1 MGTDKGYWASPR
13 KVGGWSVKRSGA
25 SRASSVHN
33 TQAEAWK
40 ETRRLARGEGS
51 EAFLMGKDGKI
62 RARNT
67 YGNDP
72 NPPRG

>member
-1 MGTDKGYWASPR
+1 MANKNDYWTSPR
-13 KVGGWSVKRSGA
+13 KDGGWSVKRSGT
-25 SRASSVHN
+25 SRAASVHN

-40 ETRRLARGEGS
+40 EARRLARGAAS
-51 EAFLMGKDGKI
+51 EAFLKGKDGKI

-72 NPPRG
+72 YPPKG